1 MNRLET
7 IDANLAKCI
16 MKAKEPQINLI
27 VERVC
32 EQTVMQGALPE
43 GYRIPH

>member
-32 EQTVMQGALPE
+32 EWVLSVRATGQL
-43 GYRIPH
+43 